1 TLTRSPEIHDRS
13 VWSEPM
19 GFLGDFIAGR
29 THKLARDFLV
39 SGLVIVAL
47 CFGAVSLL
55 TRGLEEMRVANRQPL
70 PPRVAQGGAVTTHE
84 VVRSILDDNPT
95 TASIGTRSIVLDPC
109 TGKEKK

>member
-1 TLTRSPEIHDRS
+1 
-13 VWSEPM
+13 M

-39 SGLVIVAL
+39 SGFVIIGL

-55 TRGLEEMRVANRQPL
+55 TRTIEEMRVSSRQSV
-70 PPRVAQGGAVTTHE
+70 PPRIAANGPVMTYET
-84 VVRSILDDNPT
+84 VRSVLDDNPT
-95 TASIGTRSIVLDPC
+95 TASIGGRSIVLDPC